1 MKKAKNIIFSSIG
14 LIGWVFL
21 IFKIFKFIEWNW
33 IIILIP
39 FILVGFIQV
48 IISDTVLGLIIVE
61 KIKRSESDTENE

>member
-14 LIGWVFL
+14 LIGWIFL
-21 IFKIFKFIEWNW
+21 ILKIFKFIEWNW

-48 IISDTVLGLIIVE
+48 IISDTVLGFIIMA
-61 KIKRSESDTENE
+61 KIKPSTKTQP